1 MTTPRKAKD
10 PTKTLL
16 SKSKL
21 HEKYLCDYVLNIC
34 SGCRHGCVWCYVPGT
49 PNIRARK
56 KMLAEEVDVSDPQA
70 EWGEYVLYRD
80 KIPAELPGTVERKR
94 KWKQT
99 DKGEGII
106 GISFHTDA
114 YMDQRA
120 ANLATQAV
128 RILTDRGRH
137 VRVLTRAP
145 MNAATH
151 PIRRD
156 PAGRVTVR
164 GVDALANAGDHLT
177 VGSSINSLNNG
188 EVTALERN
196 APPVEARF
204 AGLKRLNEAG
214 VQTFVS
220 MSPTYPTQSREDLR
234 RLMERIARL
243 DPGVVYH
250 EPINPRGNNFELTV
264 AAAERAG
271 EMELARALTE
281 IQSPSAWREYACRHF
296 QAVQEIGKELG
307 LPIHLWPDK
316 ALVKSCEGERK
327 EWLQAWRD
335 RQSPEEFAGRSTP
348 DTPMPEPPA
357 RQQSL
362 V

>member
-1 MTTPRKAKD
+1 MSTPRKAAD
-10 PTKTLL
+10 PTETLL

-21 HEKYLCDYVLNIC
+21 HEKYLCDYVLNVG

-56 KMLAEEVDVSDPQA
+56 EMLSEKVDVSNPQE

-80 KIPAELPGTVERKR
+80 HIPADLPGTVERKR
-94 KWKQT
+94 KWKET
-99 DKGEGII
+99 EKGQGII

-114 YMDQRA
+114 YMDARA
-120 ANLATQAV
+120 ANLATQAI
-128 RILTDRGRH
+128 RILADRGRH

-156 PAGRVTVR
+156 SAGRVTVR
-164 GVDALANAGDHLT
+164 GVDALADAGDHLT
-177 VGSSINSLNNG
+177 VGASINSLDNG

-204 AGLKRLNEAG
+204 AGLERLNDAG
-214 VQTFVS
+214 VQTYVS
-220 MSPTYPTQSREDLR
+220 MSPTYPTQDRSDLR
-234 RLMERIARL
+234 QLMERIAEL
-243 DPGVVYH
+243 DPGVVFH

-264 AAAERAG
+264 AAAEQAG
-271 EMELARALTE
+271 ETELAHALTE
-281 IQSPSAWREYACRHF
+281 IQSESAWREYACRHF
-296 QAVQEIGKELG
+296 QAVQEIGADLG

-316 ALVKSCEGERK
+316 SLVESCEGERK
-327 EWLQAWRD
+327 EWLQAWHD
-335 RQSPEEFAGRSTP
+335 RQSPEEFAGR
-348 DTPMPEPPA
+348 DTPSSPMPSPPA
-357 RQQSL
+357 RQESL